1 VTVAMTGSRPGGAR
15 EGTTDR
21 TADRPDSSFR
31 LLAMAAGDLAE
42 HHRRAGPLPWQG
54 GPGRLIPLAERS
66 GLRGRGGAGFP
77 AWRKLTAVASGARP
91 VVVGNAA
98 EGEPASGKDA
108 TLLIRC
114 PHLVLDGLQLAAE
127 AVGAEQVCLYLPAG
141 PAEAAARR
149 ALAERERSGWDRFAV
164 RVHQAPE
171 GFVSG
176 EESAVI
182 ASLEGRPA
190 LPRFKRRL
198 AVEAGVGRR
207 PTLVQNVETLAHLA
221 MLARGGERWF
231 RQVGTAA
238 EPGTFLA
245 TISGAVRAPGVV
257 EAPYGVRLRDLL
269 AAAGGPSEE
278 LGAVLVGGYHGAWL
292 PASGGLDAAVSRE
305 GLAPWGAS
313 PGAGVVIALP
323 ARACGLEFT
332 ARVASYLAGQSAR
345 QCGPCLNG
353 LPAMAD
359 VLTRLAQRRGDA
371 GLVPASHR
379 LIELVSG
386 RGACHHPDGTARM
399 VSSALRVFETDV
411 RAHLSGTCLAAATAA
426 TPAGKGGVT

>member
-1 VTVAMTGSRPGGAR
+1 MAAMTGSRPGGAWD
-15 EGTTDR
+15 GM
-21 TADRPDSSFR
+21 ADRPDTSLR
-31 LLAMAAGDLAE
+31 LLAMAAADLAE
-42 HHRRAGPLPWQG
+42 HHGRAGPLPWQG

-66 GLRGRGGAGFP
+66 GLQGRGGAGFP
-77 AWRKLTAVASGARP
+77 VWRKLTAVASGARP

-98 EGEPASGKDA
+98 ESEPASGKDA
-108 TLLIRC
+108 TLLTRC

-127 AVGAEQVCLYLPAG
+127 AVGVEQVYLYVKAG
-141 PAEAAARR
+141 PAEVAARR

-190 LPRFKRRL
+190 LPRFKQRL
-198 AVEAGVGRR
+198 AVEAGVRGR

-221 MLARGGERWF
+221 MLARGGEWWF
-231 RQVGTAA
+231 RQAGTPA

-257 EAPYGVRLRDLL
+257 EAPYGVRLGDLL
-269 AAAGGPSEE
+269 AAAGRPSEE
-278 LGAVLVGGYHGAWL
+278 LSAVLVGGYHGTWL
-292 PASGGLDAAVSRE
+292 PAAGGLDAAVSRE
-305 GLAPWGAS
+305 GLAPWGAG

-332 ARVASYLAGQSAR
+332 ARVASYLAAQSAR

-359 VLTRLAQRRGDA
+359 VLTRLARRGRDA
-371 GLVPASHR
+371 GLVPAMHR
-379 LIELVSG
+379 LSELVSG

-399 VSSALRVFETDV
+399 VSSALRVFETEV
-411 RAHLSGTCLAAATAA
+411 RAHLSGACLAARTSA
-426 TPAGKGGVT
+426 TPAGREVWHEQ

>member
-1 VTVAMTGSRPGGAR
+1 MAAMTGARPGGAS
-15 EGTTDR
+15 EG
-21 TADRPDSSFR
+21 TADRPEGSLR
-31 LLAMAAGDLAE
+31 LLAMVAADLAE
-42 HHRRAGPLPWQG
+42 HHRRAGPLPWQD
-54 GPGRLIPLAERS
+54 GPGRLLPLAERS

-98 EGEPASGKDA
+98 EGEPASRKDA
-108 TLLIRC
+108 TLLTRC

-127 AVGAEQVCLYLPAG
+127 AVGAEQVYLYVPAG
-141 PAEAAARR
+141 PAEGAARR
-149 ALAERERSGWDRFAV
+149 ALAERGRGGWDRFSV

-190 LPRFKRRL
+190 LPRFKQRL
-198 AVEAGVGRR
+198 AVEAGVRGR

-221 MLARGGERWF
+221 MLARHGEWWF
-231 RQVGTAA
+231 RQAGTAA

-245 TISGAVRAPGVV
+245 TLSGAVRAPGVV
-257 EAPYGVRLRDLL
+257 EAPYGVRLGDLL

-278 LGAVLVGGYHGAWL
+278 LSAVLVGGYHGAWL
-292 PASGGLDAAVSRE
+292 PASGGLAFEVSRE

-332 ARVASYLAGQSAR
+332 AQVASYLAGQSAR

-353 LPAMAD
+353 LPAMAE
-359 VLTRLAQRRGDA
+359 VLTRLAQRRQDA
-371 GLVPASHR
+371 GLAPAAHG
-379 LIELVSG
+379 LTELVSG

-411 RAHLSGTCLAAATAA
+411 RAHLSGTCLAARPSDR
-426 TPAGKGGVT
+426 TPARPAEGAVT